1 MNEIKISSELL
12 QEFLFNLAEV
22 NNELIQN
29 ADPLS
34 VNPVDHAIKS
44 VYYRLNFERDTSRI
58 NQ

>member
-34 VNPVDHAIKS
+34 VNPVDHTIKS
-44 VYYRLNFERDTSRI
+44 VYNRLNFERDTSRI